1 MKMPVLVLCAALV
14 FAPVPKS
21 AGVNG
26 QEKKPDLAAFEEV
39 LRKDFEER
47 GLPGAAVA
55 IISGDRIVYSKM
67 FGVSN
72 IETGAPVT
80 PDTLFLM
87 GVTSR
92 IFVSA
97 ALLSLAE
104 EEKTELTEPIGDYI
118 PGLNPRVAKVSIH
131 QLLSNTAGMKHE
143 RYRYGPHDDKE
154 LEQYVHALSE
164 KYFFADPGKTF
175 SNSSASFA
183 LAAYVA
189 EQLGH
194 KPFPDVMKDR
204 FFKKLGM
211 YRSTFRQDVAMTY
224 PLSQGHETSGV
235 SAPVVIRPFVDNA
248 IYRADG
254 MMYSTLNDVAR
265 FAIAFLNDG
274 KFEGRQILS
283 PSVIAKI
290 STPVAQVY
298 GTNVLEEGKYGYGM
312 LIYNYRGVRVLE
324 NDSVW
329 LGFSARFRMVP
340 EHRFAIIILANS
352 NVGGFHETVD
362 KAFETFM
369 LVTPRLEVKP
379 KTALKI
385 DEAEMQKYVGQYF
398 NPPDEIEI
406 VLKDGQLVFKQIGI
420 ELPMS
425 KIGDQRFQIQPP
437 GSPGTIELKM
447 KTGEDGKIEF
457 MYSSLRAFKKVR

>member
-1 MKMPVLVLCAALV
+1 MKKRVLFFCIALV
-14 FAPVPKS
+14 VVPLTKS

-26 QEKKPDLAAFEEV
+26 QEKTPDLAQFEEV

-47 GLPGAAVA
+47 GAPGAAIA

-72 IETGAPVT
+72 IETGVPVT

-97 ALLSLAE
+97 ALVSLAE
-104 EEKTELTEPIGDYI
+104 EEKTELTEPIGNYI
-118 PGLNPRVAKVSIH
+118 PGLNPRAAKVSLH
-131 QLLSNTAGMKHE
+131 QLLSNTAGMKQE

-154 LEQYVHALSE
+154 LEQYVRALSE
-164 KYFFADPGKTF
+164 QYFFTEPGKAF
-175 SNSSASFA
+175 SNSSASFM

-194 KPFPDVMKDR
+194 KPFADVMKDR

-211 YRSTFRQDVAMTY
+211 YRSTFRPDIAMTY

-283 PSVIAKI
+283 PSVIAKM
-290 STPVAQVY
+290 STPVAPVY
-298 GTNVLEEGKYGYGM
+298 GTNVLEDGNYGYGM
-312 LIYNYRGVRVLE
+312 LIYNYRGVRTLE

-329 LGFSARFRMVP
+329 LGFSSRFRMVP

-369 LVTPRLEVKP
+369 TVGPRREVKP
-379 KTALKI
+379 KTASKI
-385 DEAEMQKYVGQYF
+385 DQAEMQKYVGAYF

-425 KIGDQRFQIQPP
+425 KIGEQRFQIQPP
-437 GSPGTIELKM
+437 TSPAPIELKM

-457 MYSSLRAFKKVR
+457 MYSALRAFKKVR